1 MVDACAL
8 GGMVCI
14 GSVVVWVD
22 MMVVMGGNLEVAVWL
37 LGLERV
43 GICSANFLS
52 HLSNVSSSLVGILIL
67 MLSG

>member
-14 GSVVVWVD
+14 GLVVVWVD

-37 LGLERV
+37 LGLEKV
-43 GICSANFLS
+43 GICSANFPS
-52 HLSNVSSSLVGILIL
+52 HLLWIDV
-67 MLSG
+67 